1 VKPGPLTVAL
11 VAGEDPGWGGIGS
24 YTGILAS
31 GLRDLGL
38 QVHLILR
45 GWEQDCR
52 SVEDGVVVHRVTVP
66 EPSWRRGTEAVVS
79 RLFVA
84 RESLVFSARVGRLL
98 ARLAREEG
106 VAVVEAPEFHAPG
119 IVAALRARLSSRPP
133 AVVVRLHTPS
143 YLTTRMDDEPR
154 THDVRACELLELAS
168 VRAAGVV
175 TSPSAAMAAEVARR
189 WRIDREGII
198 VVPNP
203 VDAELFEPGGEPE
216 EQNTILV
223 TGRIEPRKGQHVVV
237 EALPAIRR
245 DVRGARVR
253 LVGADGSPDLD
264 GISPVQRLRRRV
276 AELGLESEALIV
288 DPPRPR
294 ADLPSVYRSAA
305 VCAVPSSFD
314 NFPYTCL
321 EAMACGRPVVA
332 TNAGGPAEMIDSGR
346 DGVLIPADRPAAL
359 AQAVVELLHDPAR
372 RRRLGEAARAKVL
385 QSFSTPSV
393 AARMERIYSDA
404 AKAREASARG

>member
-1 VKPGPLTVAL
+1 MKPGQLKVAL

-38 QVHLILR
+38 QVHLVLR
-45 GWEQDCR
+45 GWEEDCR

-79 RLFVA
+79 RLYVA

-98 ARLAREEG
+98 SRLAREEG
-106 VAVVEAPEFHAPG
+106 VAVVETPEFHAPG
-119 IVAALRARLSSRPP
+119 IVAALRARLSARPP
-133 AVVVRLHTPS
+133 AVVVRMHTPS
-143 YLTTRMDDEPR
+143 YLTTRMDDEAR

-168 VRAAGVV
+168 ARAAAVV
-175 TSPSAAMAAEVARR
+175 TSPSAALAAEVARR
-189 WRIDREGII
+189 WRIDRERIV

-216 EQNTILV
+216 DRDTILV
-223 TGRIEPRKGQHVVV
+223 AGRIEPRKGQHVLV

-245 DVRGARVR
+245 AVPGARVR
-253 LVGADGSPDLD
+253 LVGADGDERD
-264 GISPVQRLRRRV
+264 GVSPVQRLRRRI
-276 AELGLESEALIV
+276 AELGVEADALLV

-404 AKAREASARG
+404 GKAREASARG

>member
-1 VKPGPLTVAL
+1 VRSGPLTVAL

-24 YTGILAS
+24 YTGILAF

-45 GWEQDCR
+45 GWEEDCR

-66 EPSWRRGTEAVVS
+66 EPSWRRGTEALVS
-79 RLFVA
+79 RVFVA

-98 ARLAREEG
+98 SRLAREEG

-133 AVVVRLHTPS
+133 AVVVRLHMPS
-143 YLTTRMDDEPR
+143 YLTTRMDDQPR

-175 TSPSAAMAAEVARR
+175 TSPSAALATEVARR
-189 WRIDREGII
+189 WRTDRERIV

-203 VDAELFEPGGEPE
+203 VDVELFKPGGEPE

-223 TGRIEPRKGQHVVV
+223 AGRIEPGKGQHVLV

-245 DVRGARVR
+245 FVPGARVR
-253 LVGADGSPDLD
+253 LVGADGSER
-264 GISPVQRLRRRV
+264 GGVSPVQRLRRRV
-276 AELGLESEALIV
+276 TELGLDTGALVV

-294 ADLPSVYRSAA
+294 TDLPSVYRSAA
-305 VCAVPSSFD
+305 VCAVPSSFEA
-314 NFPYTCL
+314 FSYTCL

-332 TNAGGPAEMIDSGR
+332 TNAGGPAEMIDGGR
-346 DGVLIPADRPAAL
+346 DGVLVPPDDPAAL
-359 AQAVVELLHDPAR
+359 AQAVVELLRDPG
-372 RRRLGEAARAKVL
+372 RRLRLGQAARAKVL
-385 QSFSTPSV
+385 QSFATPSV

-404 AKAREASARG
+404 AVALEA